1 MRELPAYSVPQRKRG
16 PKREDREERVIDIP
30 VIPVSSSSTMTQHE
44 TDLRQRPC
52 HRVRQMESILT
63 SLLRGVRIIKP
74 EPEVE
79 TAAADDSDG
88 SDGDSDI
95 SHRAKRAKVAHT
107 SPAGSDGGHLFSQCR
122 TSASNVALSLSQ
134 PDMTHLINALNS
146 STSPDSMKSALDII
160 NELEFDMQGMA
171 TALSKT
177 SPVIQVKPEGFR
189 GIALSLQ
196 RKMRRGILPV
206 TEIGSPQ
213 DLFASPSNHISPVYS
228 GIANQQLETVEDL
241 ASDTI
246 LFFGP
251 TSTTTSSAW
260 RQSPRFAGGIMNI
273 SLSFEA
279 NPTPSKLLDGD
290 NTAPCSLELVL
301 HLIGMYF
308 KHIHPYFPMVHKSKF
323 FQQFKGKRTDHF
335 SLLLYSMCALVSQ
348 QCRNLTAWGISN
360 PADLHM
366 AFFDRARTLLGQ
378 QFDWPHINNVQA
390 LLLLSIVGQG
400 TNINATSYHY
410 IGIAH
415 RLAVELGMH
424 RNLNNLKHPSLDSEL
439 LESMRTTWFCLYVL
453 DRYASVVEGRP
464 MAISDDEWDTPFPA
478 TDSADLEFLKCHVGL
493 CEILGRIANFVNRPN
508 FPGPNR
514 MTFPHLLS
522 YVATPKDAKHAI
534 QKIHADLT
542 LWHSNLPEQLQQR
555 PAKSSEWSTHHHLYC
570 MSYTARVLLNRLDAE
585 KFDERTSKYAVEVS
599 RVLECL
605 PAFDDDSIGSGMLQS
620 DFFVFVVPLVVYSAL
635 ASSTLFID
643 LAVASKSNND
653 GSLKRKAREF
663 IQVNQFFSGK
673 VTPEM
678 SRLAGQQLRRS
689 LISFDRL
696 KHTSLFANYYGQLVL
711 EVLRNEGIV
720 LPTNDTDTDDY
731 SPPPVDLPSDAAP
744 QSIFSIFSH
753 SASGD
758 GLTEPSFLTSMA
770 SSSESFATRM
780 KASLAEG
787 VTNWNEYMHLSPKLR
802 SSHMFAGGSSAS
814 ATPASSAG
822 PVGLAAFANLPQL
835 PGLPNLP
842 SLPNLS
848 NLQNLPNPIA
858 ALREFGSGFW
868 GYNPTGAGAA
878 DGSENS
884 GSTVIG
890 SGGGYVGGLQGLQ
903 QLLRPGAVNL
913 HLGLFGGGGGGS
925 RSAPETSSTAAPG
938 PSTTSPLL
946 ADIFSDLL
954 AQPEGGPYVADSEDI
969 DAAEG
974 DA

>member
-1 MRELPAYSVPQRKRG
+1 
-16 PKREDREERVIDIP
+16 
-30 VIPVSSSSTMTQHE
+30 
-44 TDLRQRPC
+44 
-52 HRVRQMESILT
+52 MESILT

-308 KHIHPYFPMVHKSKF
+308 KHIHPFFPMVHKSKF

-335 SLLLYSMCALVSQ
+335 SLLLY
-348 QCRNLTAWGISN
+348 R
-360 PADLHM
+360 
-366 AFFDRARTLLGQ
+366 
-378 QFDWPHINNVQA
+378 
-390 LLLLSIVGQG
+390 
-400 TNINATSYHY
+400 
-410 IGIAH
+410 IAH

-424 RNLNNLKHPSLDSEL
+424 RNLNNLQHPSLDSEL